1 MKKQWLVVIAI
12 IATVISL
19 IPTIS
24 DNSESTDKTTSI
36 EIRYESDRNVL
47 GETAA
52 AFLRRR

>member
-12 IATVISL
+12 ITTVISL
-19 IPTIS
+19 VPTIS
-24 DNSESTDKTTSI
+24 DNSESIDKTTSI
-36 EIRYESDRNVL
+36 EIRYESDKNVL